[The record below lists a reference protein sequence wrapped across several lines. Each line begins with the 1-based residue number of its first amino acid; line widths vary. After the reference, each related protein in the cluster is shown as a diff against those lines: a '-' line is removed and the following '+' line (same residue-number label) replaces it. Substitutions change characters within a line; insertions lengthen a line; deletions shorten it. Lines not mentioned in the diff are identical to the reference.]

1 MNLCVSSNFDPKV
14 TRSLIRR
21 LCFLAKSA
29 KKPAKT
35 SKNQPPVVPANL
47 LDVNP
52 QYAHATLASGI
63 ETNVNIQGI
72 APHHEP
78 VDENWS

>member
-1 MNLCVSSNFDPKV
+1 MFHLILTQRSPGAPEGGCVPKP
-14 TRSLIRR
+14 SQ
-21 LCFLAKSA
+21 A
-29 KKPAKT
+29 KKTAKT
-35 SKNQPPVVPANL
+35 SKNQPPLVPANL

-52 QYAHATLASGI
+52 QYAHVRLASGI

>member
-1 MNLCVSSNFDPKV
+1 MS
-14 TRSLIRR
+14 
-21 LCFLAKSA
+21 
-29 KKPAKT
+29 
-35 SKNQPPVVPANL
+35 ANL

-52 QYAHATLASGI
+52 QYAHVTLASGI